1 MLIGIL
7 SDSHDRADAMSAA
20 VQLLQRH
27 GAEFFV
33 HCGDVGSERMLDFLA
48 GLPAVFVW
56 GNNDWD
62 HAGLERYAR
71 KLGIDC
77 RGALAE
83 LHLAGKSFAV
93 LHGDDARLKDRILT
107 AQQHDYLL
115 HGHTHLR
122 HDERIGRTRVIN
134 PGALHRAKEK
144 TVALLDPALDRLV
157 FFPIS

>member
-1 MLIGIL
+1 MLVGIL
-7 SDSHDRADAMSAA
+7 SDTHDRADAMSAA

-27 GAEFFV
+27 GAEFFI

-48 GLPAVFVW
+48 GLNAAFVW

-62 HAGLERYAR
+62 RAGLERYAR
-71 KLGIDC
+71 RLGIDC
-77 RGALAE
+77 RGQLAE
-83 LHLAGKSFAV
+83 LQLGGKNIAV
-93 LHGDDARLKDRILT
+93 LHGDDERLKDGILT

-122 HDERIGRTRVIN
+122 HDELVGRTRVIN

-144 TVALLDPALDRLV
+144 SVALLDPALDRLEFFRV
-157 FFPIS
+157 F